1 MAGRGYIKLYRSLF
15 RHEFFRPAAFSER
28 EAFTWM
34 IAEAAWKPRQRRFGQ
49 FFIDLERGE
58 LAASLRFL
66 AETWDWSVGAVRG
79 YLGRCEKEGMIS
91 TRSDKGVTVI
101 TICNYDIYQG
111 DDQPDD
117 TVDDNVSAQS
127 QHSPSTASAHDQHKT
142 EEIKHSRKEEGEEG
156 KGALGQ
162 AAEPPTQGSLVPK
175 GPTAVRRQRQ
185 PRIPIP
191 PDWSAVGE
199 DWQYALERGFTAQ
212 TIPIEEQKF
221 RLHFLKTG
229 EKRPGWSHSWKA
241 WILKALEIRAERAA
255 RNGSTGPAPRPSRA
269 DSAVEGLFSD
279 LTQEDFGGRSR

>member
-49 FFIDLERGE
+49 FFVDLERGD

-91 TRSDKGVTVI
+91 TRSDKGVTVV

-111 DDQPDD
+111 DDQADD

-127 QHSPSTASAHDQHKT
+127 QHSPSTAPAHGQHKT
-142 EEIKHSRKEEGEEG
+142 EEIKHSRKEEGE
-156 KGALGQ
+156 KDQGALGLL
-162 AAEPPTQGSLVPK
+162 AELPAEGPLVP
-175 GPTAVRRQRQ
+175 AVRKPTKRPRQEK
-185 PRIPIP
+185 IPIP
-191 PDWSAVGE
+191 PDWAAVGE
-199 DWQYALERGFTAQ
+199 DWQYAIERGFTSQ
-212 TIPIEEQKF
+212 TIPIEEEKF

-229 EKRPGWSHSWKA
+229 EKRPGWSLSWKS
-241 WILKALEIRAERAA
+241 WIVKAHEFKAERAA
-255 RNGSTGPAPRPSRA
+255 RAGAQTGGARPNRA
-269 DSAVEGLFSD
+269 ETAAMGMLSD
-279 LTQEDFGGRSR
+279 LKEEDFHGRPR

>member
-1 MAGRGYIKLYRSLF
+1 MIF
-15 RHEFFRPAAFSER
+15 IR
-28 EAFTWM
+28 ETTS
-34 IAEAAWKPRQRRFGQ
+34 RTTQ
-49 FFIDLERGE
+49 
-58 LAASLRFL
+58 
-66 AETWDWSVGAVRG
+66 
-79 YLGRCEKEGMIS
+79 S
-91 TRSDKGVTVI
+91 TT
-101 TICNYDIYQG
+101 T
-111 DDQPDD
+111 
-117 TVDDNVSAQS
+117 S

-229 EKRPGWSHSWKA
+229 EKRPGWSHSWKT